1 MLRIMIIIG
10 ILLLGLL
17 LGPEISANKGYL
29 LISFDRYTT
38 YEMTLINASLL
49 VFLFYFVL
57 LFLEWMI
64 RRLLALSSLTSGW
77 FGVRKTNKA
86 KKNSLLGMLALFEG
100 NTKQAQ
106 KLLAKSAARSESPAL
121 TYIAAARAAQL
132 ENKYELRDE
141 YFQEAL
147 SSQKECHLGI
157 GLVWVELQIEAH
169 QYENA
174 LATLRELDNN
184 FPNNKK
190 IVTLYLGIYPA
201 LEEWKRY
208 LDILN
213 KHRKNLTFNTLEFN
227 TLLENAYT
235 HYFKQLSADSAESLQ
250 LFWEKELPR
259 AMRKEL
265 TYQTKLLDAY
275 ISAQRMKHA
284 EAFLLEK
291 LHKQFSTTLLVYLD
305 KLSLTDFYPLIVF
318 LDKKLKKDKNNASIH
333 RALAYLKYKEN
344 NFGAVIEHLKVS
356 VASLPEVK
364 DFTLLASLLEKEGLI
379 TDAQR
384 YYREGLLFASR

>member
-1 MLRIMIIIG
+1 MLRIIIIIG

-38 YEMTLINASLL
+38 YEMTLINACLL
-49 VFLFYFVL
+49 VFLFYFIL
-57 LFLEWMI
+57 LFAEWII
-64 RRLLALSSLTSGW
+64 RRLLTLSSVTSGW
-77 FGVRKTNKA
+77 FGLRKTNKA

-100 NTKQAQ
+100 NSKQAQ
-106 KLLAKSAARSESPAL
+106 KLLAQSAPRSESPAL

-132 ENKYELRDE
+132 EKKYELRDE

-147 SSQKECHLGI
+147 LSQKECQLGI

-174 LATLRELDNN
+174 LATLRDLDTKA
-184 FPNNKK
+184 PNNKK
-190 IVTLYLGIYPA
+190 IITLYLAIYPA
-201 LEEWKRY
+201 LHEWKYY
-208 LDILN
+208 LDLLN
-213 KHRKNLTFNTLEFN
+213 KQRKNVPFNTLEFN
-227 TLLENAYT
+227 TLLENAYA
-235 HYFKQLSADSAESLQ
+235 HYFKQLSKDNADALQ
-250 LFWEKELPR
+250 SYWEKEVPR

-265 TYQTKLLDAY
+265 TYQTKVLDAY
-275 ISAQRMKHA
+275 ISTGRMRHA
-284 EAFLLEK
+284 EMFLLEK
-291 LHKQFSTTLLVYLD
+291 LHKQFSTPLLVYLD

-344 NFGAVIEHLKVS
+344 NIGAAIEHLKQS
-356 VASLPEVK
+356 VTTLPDVK
-364 DFTLLASLLEKEGLI
+364 DFVLLANLLEKEDRI
-379 TDAQR
+379 SEAQR
-384 YYREGLLFASR
+384 YYREGLLFANS